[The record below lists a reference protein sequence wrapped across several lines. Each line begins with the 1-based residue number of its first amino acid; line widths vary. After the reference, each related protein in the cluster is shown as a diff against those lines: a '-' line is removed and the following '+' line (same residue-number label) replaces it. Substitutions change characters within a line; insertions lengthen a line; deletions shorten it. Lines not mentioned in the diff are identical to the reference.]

1 MFYRIYFY
9 YIGDPNKTD
18 TVFLSEGSF
27 MSVIHKES
35 KNVNSRNQLD
45 RIQEMN
51 PIEED
56 ERDAV
61 ADSKVDTKRDGSR
74 KSDGKMGDRRDV
86 WDWSVLCVFIDLRY
100 WIFECDE
107 FLHNFIL

>member
-27 MSVIHKES
+27 MSAIHKES

-56 ERDAV
+56 ERDV
-61 ADSKVDTKRDGSR
+61 VPDSKVDTRRDGSR
-74 KSDGKMGDRRDV
+74 RSDGKMGVRRDV

-107 FLHNFIL
+107 FLNNFVL